1 MSPVL
6 ELVPRDTVQYLF
18 TVVDDFEA
26 LLERGRLL
34 RDVTATYQ
42 EKTVGISLNVLEVM
56 LKLVRN
62 VYSALQECLLEYIV
76 HVDHFRVSLQDV
88 DPLKRLP
95 IPHMLGASL
104 LEGGGTHK
112 THLSRYFLF
121 LNHFLF

>member
-34 RDVTATYQ
+34 RDVTTTYQ

-62 VYSALQECLLEYIV
+62 V
-76 HVDHFRVSLQDV
+76 
-88 DPLKRLP
+88 
-95 IPHMLGASL
+95 
-104 LEGGGTHK
+104 
-112 THLSRYFLF
+112 
-121 LNHFLF
+121 